1 MFNFLELSHPL
12 QTIFHTHGC
21 NLLQDPN
28 NDEFLL
34 NLFADLKSF
43 DEICDRM
50 LLHLVRK
57 LHASSPR
64 LIQQTHLGV
73 TQCVLHS
80 TTHQA
85 HAH

>member
-1 MFNFLELSHPL
+1 MIVFFLSEIYEVSCDLVLMFNFLELSHPL

-57 LHASSPR
+57 LHV
-64 LIQQTHLGV
+64 HHV
-73 TQCVLHS
+73 
-80 TTHQA
+80 
-85 HAH
+85 